1 MNRNDCRKMR
11 GSVYSNNGYW
21 CWEGRLPGELKRK
34 KHPLCAPGSDH
45 AMRDDR
51 PKEMAIEA
59 AHRLW
64 EEATRQ
70 RRDAPTDARTVDELC
85 DAFVRYAAT
94 YYKRGGESSSC
105 ACAVRMFR
113 EMFGSRPLGELVHTD
128 MLAVRDALVRS
139 GLARVTVNRYIGI
152 ITNRMMPW
160 ALDEGLV
167 RAQVKAELSQ
177 VRPLKR
183 NRSEARETAPIRPV
197 GAEAIKAAQACMMPN
212 TADMVEV
219 HRLTGMRP
227 AELCSMRWQ
236 DIDTSATPWIYRP
249 RDHKND
255 WRGELGQPRVVLIGP
270 RARAILERHRET
282 EYPFSP
288 VAATF
293 ERMVELRKRR
303 TSPFYPCRDESYSRA
318 DPHATRKPRDHWDTC
333 SYSRTIHAACLR
345 AKIDP
350 WSANRLRHVFAT
362 DVRRR
367 FGLEATRAVL
377 GHSMGARITDRYSF
391 EAAEDEIIRAASEAV
406 EALG

>member
-1 MNRNDCRKMR
+1 M
-11 GSVYSNNGYW
+11 
-21 CWEGRLPGELKRK
+21 
-34 KHPLCAPGSDH
+34 
-45 AMRDDR
+45 
-51 PKEMAIEA
+51 EA

-64 EEATRQ
+64 EDATRQ
-70 RRDAPTDARTVDELC
+70 RRDAPTDTRTVDELC
-85 DAFVRYAAT
+85 DAFVRHAAT
-94 YYKRGGESSSC
+94 YYKRGGEASSC

-113 EMFGSRPLGELVHTD
+113 ELYGSRPLGELVHTD
-128 MLAVRDALVRS
+128 MLCVRDALVRS

-197 GAEAIKAAQACMMPN
+197 GAEAIRAAQACMMPN

-255 WRGELGQPRVVLIGP
+255 WRGELGQPRVILIGP
-270 RARAILERHRET
+270 RAREILDRHRDT

-333 SYSRTIHAACLR
+333 SYSATIHAACLR

-362 DVRRR
+362 EVRRK

-391 EAAEDEIIRAASEAV
+391 EAAEDEIVAKASAAV